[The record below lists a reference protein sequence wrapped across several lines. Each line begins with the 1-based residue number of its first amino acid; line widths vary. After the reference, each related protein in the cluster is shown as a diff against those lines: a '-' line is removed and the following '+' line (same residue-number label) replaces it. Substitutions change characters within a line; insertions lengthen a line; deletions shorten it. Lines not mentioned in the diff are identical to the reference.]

1 MKLRELKK
9 LFQTRSGIMAQIFSN
24 SYSGYCIR
32 IKDGDTYHT
41 LDGWFGKTLKFDNVE
56 QAADYLRHHTNLQYA
71 YLIQSLA
78 QDEVD
83 PKKENDHDLHSE
95 EEQGTKINLRN
106 AT

>member
-9 LFQTRSGIMAQIFSN
+9 LYQTNPNLILEIFSN

-32 IKDGDTYHT
+32 VKDKETYHV

-56 QAADYLRHHTNLQYA
+56 QAADYLRHHTNFNHA

-83 PKKENDHDLHSE
+83 PKKENDHDLHNK
-95 EEQGTKINLRN
+95 EEQGTKINLR
-106 AT
+106 